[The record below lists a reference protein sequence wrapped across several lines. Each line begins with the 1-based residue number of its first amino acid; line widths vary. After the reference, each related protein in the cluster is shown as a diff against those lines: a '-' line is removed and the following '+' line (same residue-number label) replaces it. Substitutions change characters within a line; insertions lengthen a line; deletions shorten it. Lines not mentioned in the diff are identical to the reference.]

1 MRFPHYLLFLLL
13 LTGLIGCSSDQE
25 TGSVTT
31 DPISDLLA
39 PQEANLP
46 YPIYASFDSIAP
58 LFAHNDGQTYVINFW
73 ATWCQPCVE
82 ELPYFE
88 RLAEET
94 DVRVIMVSLDFKRD
108 VRTKLKAFVEDRPLK
123 LPVVALTDA
132 KYDGWIDRVDPTWEG
147 AIPVTIVRKDSERAF
162 HNGKFASY
170 EELLEAATAGS

>member
-1 MRFPHYLLFLLL
+1 MRYPHYLLVLPLLAC
-13 LTGLIGCSSDQE
+13 LIGCSSGPDAGAGPQ
-25 TGSVTT
+25 
-31 DPISDLLA
+31 DPIADLLA
-39 PQEANLP
+39 PQEADLP

-58 LFAHNDGQTYVINFW
+58 LFSQNDGQTYVINFW

-108 VRTKLKAFVEDRPLK
+108 VRTKLKTFVQDRPLK

-147 AIPVTIVRKDSERAF
+147 AIPVTMVRKDGGQTF

-170 EELLEAATAGS
+170 DELLAAAKGGI